1 MTEETIKT
9 VPLDRAK
16 LEPIVKLALENG
28 RMISTEGMEKV
39 IWLGLRVVLGLGGSD
54 VSPALGISKYKTAYQ
69 LWLEKVADEIES
81 FENKFTI
88 WGNLLEEPLSQ
99 EYMRQTRNVIVEDK
113 KIRIHPE
120 HNNLFVNLDRIVM
133 QDGIPVGIVEIKSTV
148 NRVFKSWQ
156 KDDDYCVDGIPL
168 YFYCQI
174 QHELSVS
181 GLPWCDLVI
190 GIIDEREIVIK
201 RIERDEEYIQKQNKA
216 LVMWWNAYVLT
227 NEAPPKTAAEWSFE
241 DPMSESLIEA
251 SGEIAEIYANLKGK
265 KDTSKALKKEI
276 DDDQDKI
283 KEFMGDKENLVLSD
297 KIICSWKM
305 QKRTAIDSKKLKAE
319 RPELFDEF
327 SKTSSSRVFRVKEI
341 N

>member
-1 MTEETIKT
+1 MEETIKT
-9 VPLDRAK
+9 IPLDRAK

-28 RMISTEGMEKV
+28 RMISTEGMEKA
-39 IWLGLRVVLGLGGSD
+39 IWLGLRVILGLGGSD
-54 VSPALGISKYKTAYQ
+54 VAVALGISKYKTSYQ
-69 LWLEKVADEIES
+69 LWQEKVADEIES

-88 WGNLLEEPLSQ
+88 WGNLLEEPLAQ
-99 EYMRQTRNVIVEDK
+99 EYMRQTGNMVVEDK
-113 KIRIHPE
+113 KIRIHPDYDC
-120 HNNLFVNLDRIVM
+120 LFVNLDRVVL
-133 QDGIPVGIVEIKSTV
+133 QDGIAVGIVEIKSTV

-156 KDDDYCVDGIPL
+156 KDDDNCVDGIPL
-168 YFYCQI
+168 YFYCQV

-190 GIIDEREIVIK
+190 GIIDERELVII
-201 RIERDEEYIQKQNKA
+201 RIERDEEYIQKQNLA
-216 LVMWWNAYVLT
+216 LVGFWNAYVMT

-241 DPMSESLIEA
+241 DPMSESMIEA
-251 SGEIAEIYANLKGK
+251 NGEIAELYANLKGK

-283 KEFMGDKENLVLSD
+283 KEFMGDIENLVLID

-305 QKRTAIDSKKLKAE
+305 QKRTTVDSKKLKADE
-319 RPELFDEF
+319 PEIYTKF
-327 SKTSSSRVFRVKEI
+327 SKTSSSRVFIVKEI